1 MTRNAAKPPE
11 GRCKIIEN
19 SVVYQITMTG
29 TVKQMLLLKIEG
41 PVLEPPVLKY
51 KYVKEFRKVS
61 NGKWLAGR
69 QEKDSLKFL
78 EPMNLN
84 NQGFLDLSNLLL

>member
-1 MTRNAAKPPE
+1 MSKYIDNNQCQNMTRNAAKPPE

-29 TVKQMLLLKIEG
+29 TLKQMLLLKIER
-41 PVLEPPVLKY
+41 PLLEPPELTY
-51 KYVKEFRKVS
+51 KNVNEFRKVS

-69 QEKDSLKFL
+69 QEKDS
-78 EPMNLN
+78 
-84 NQGFLDLSNLLL
+84 